1 MSSTAAPANG
11 AQTPP
16 KSPAAKSPARSPTRP
31 ARDADTEET
40 PLLAAAHDEGR
51 DEHEQAELLEPPQNE
66 SKRTRSWWFW
76 RILWTV
82 LAALVLAVFIKGWI
96 DAKDVDVSTHLR
108 IARHGI
114 WLTTRAV

>member
-16 KSPAAKSPARSPTRP
+16 KSPTPKSPARSPSRP
-31 ARDADTEET
+31 ADTEET

-51 DEHEQAELLEPPQNE
+51 DEHEQAELLEPQQSE

-76 RILWTV
+76 RILWTI
-82 LAALVLAVFIKGWI
+82 LGALVLAIFIKGWI
-96 DAKDVDVSTHLR
+96 DAKDVDVSFAQLSSHVHV
-108 IARHGI
+108 AAMVYG
-114 WLTTRAV
+114 

>member
-16 KSPAAKSPARSPTRP
+16 KSPPPKSPARSPTRP

-51 DEHEQAELLEPPQNE
+51 DEHEQAALLEPQESE

-82 LAALVLAVFIKGWI
+82 LGALVLAVFIKGWV
-96 DAKDVDVSTHLR
+96 DAKDVDVSAHVT
-108 IARHGI
+108 IADHE
-114 WLTTRAV
+114 V

>member
-16 KSPAAKSPARSPTRP
+16 KSPPAKSPARSPTRP
-31 ARDADTEET
+31 ARDTDTEET

-51 DEHEQAELLEPPQNE
+51 DEHEQAAVLEPSQSE

-82 LAALVLAVFIKGWI
+82 VAALVLAVFIKGWI
-96 DAKDVDVSTHLR
+96 DAKDVDVR
-108 IARHGI
+108 I
-114 WLTTRAV
+114 LEFPCEKCQMMKLN

>member
-16 KSPAAKSPARSPTRP
+16 KSPTPKSPARSPTRP
-31 ARDADTEET
+31 ADTEET

-51 DEHEQAELLEPPQNE
+51 DEHEQAELLEPPQSE

-82 LAALVLAVFIKGWI
+82 LGALVLAVFIKGWI
-96 DAKDVDVSTHLR
+96 DAKDVDVSFAQLTCGH
-108 IARHGI
+108 HGDDV
-114 WLTTRAV
+114 WLIMRAV